1 VILVDSSVWIEHL
14 RHSNEL
20 LTDLLDRQQVLMHPF
35 VVGELA
41 LGHLRPRDMLLG
53 VLQVLDQVIVA
64 RDDEVM
70 RLIDEERLFGIG
82 LGYVD
87 AHLLASVRLTPGTL
101 LWTRDK
107 RLSAAAERL
116 SLGARV
122 TH

>member
-14 RHSNEL
+14 RRSNEI

-41 LGHLRPRDMLLG
+41 LGHLRPRNMVLG

-70 RLIDEERLFGIG
+70 RLIDEERLFAIG

-87 AHLLASVRLTPGTL
+87 AHLLASVRLTPGTF

>member
-87 AHLLASVRLTPGTL
+87 AHLLASVRLTPGTS

-107 RLSAAAERL
+107 RLSTAAERL

>member
-14 RHSNEL
+14 RRSNEI

-41 LGHLRPRDMLLG
+41 LGHLRPRNMVLG

-70 RLIDEERLFGIG
+70 RLIDEERLFAIG
-82 LGYVD
+82 LG
-87 AHLLASVRLTPGTL
+87 
-101 LWTRDK
+101 
-107 RLSAAAERL
+107 
-116 SLGARV
+116 
-122 TH
+122 